1 MLTPVII
8 LNNSPARRIV
18 PAVGAPKF
26 SFPGLAL
33 AYAISWGIVSTGS
46 DGVTETRVWDAKNA
60 RDRHN
65 IADEIEIEFVEKC
78 RTDRVR
84 GDDIEERVAVRRC
97 SHRRLGPDIAT
108 CAGSSL
114 DNELLTE
121 PV

>member
-1 MLTPVII
+1 MLTPAII

-18 PAVGAPKF
+18 PAVGPPKF

-33 AYAISWGIVSTGS
+33 AIRLDRERRSYRN
-46 DGVTETRVWDAKNA
+46 EVWDAKDA
-60 RDRHN
+60 RDRRN
-65 IADEIEIEFVEKC
+65 VADEAEIELVEKC

-84 GDDIEERVAVRRC
+84 GNDIEERVSVRRC
-97 SHRRLGPDIAT
+97 PHRRLGADIAA
-108 CAGSSL
+108 CAGSIF